1 MTTHGCQ
8 KFLHWPFGLCFR
20 QTKQKRVS
28 RPRKSC
34 ALHLETFM
42 PSQISHSV
50 RALLCLAILSTASAQ
65 AETKTSSFQV
75 GMDVTASC
83 ALSAS
88 TLTFNAMP
96 TGTTA
101 GTDSQAAVTVTCSAS
116 TPYTI
121 SLDNGQNFSG
131 GRRMS
136 NSGSYVNYDLYKDSS
151 RTATWSSTSGINGT
165 GNGSAQ
171 SHTIFG
177 RVPAG
182 QSVPNTGS
190 YADTIVATISY

>member
-1 MTTHGCQ
+1 
-8 KFLHWPFGLCFR
+8 
-20 QTKQKRVS
+20 
-28 RPRKSC
+28 
-34 ALHLETFM
+34 M

-50 RALLCLAILSTASAQ
+50 RALLCLAILSTTSAQ

-101 GTDSQAAVTVTCSAS
+101 GTDAAADISVSCSQGTA
-116 TPYTI
+116 YQI
-121 SLDNGQNFSG
+121 SLSQGSNFSG
-131 GRRMS
+131 GRRMA
-136 NSGSYVNYDLYKDSS
+136 NGSSYINYELYSDPARS
-151 RTATWSSTSGINGT
+151 TVWSTSQVISFT